1 MSNDLFTALLMP
13 FVDIAQNFVDAS
25 FTILS
30 LFGFSAPS
38 VSAILN
44 SLLGIGA

>member
-13 FVDIAQNFVDAS
+13 IVDIAQNFVDAS